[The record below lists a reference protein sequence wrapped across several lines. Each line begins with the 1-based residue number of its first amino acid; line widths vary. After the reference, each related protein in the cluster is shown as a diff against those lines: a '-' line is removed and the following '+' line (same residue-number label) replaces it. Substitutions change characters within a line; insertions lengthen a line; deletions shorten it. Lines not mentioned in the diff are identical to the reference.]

1 MLQTAQTT
9 EHPSVEELRRLSPL
23 DTLAPET
30 LSALARQAP
39 RLHASPGATLLQI
52 GEVEPNILYLLRG
65 EVELRAQDGAVQRI
79 CHDDP
84 SALAPIAR
92 LRPSHYEVV
101 ARTPVTYL
109 LIPEPL
115 LQRAPAQAPTG
126 GLDLYEV
133 VEEDGEAKDEV
144 SDQLIY
150 RLYEDLNS
158 NQLLLPS
165 LPEVAIR
172 VGQAVNH
179 ELADAKRVAK
189 VIENDPVITAKL
201 LRVANSA
208 RYAGSAA
215 IASLPEAIAR
225 IGLSTTHRL
234 VITFALRELFR
245 TQSPRLKALMHRLW
259 NDARH
264 VAAIGHV
271 LARHC
276 ESLDPETALIAGLVH
291 NIGEVAALSYAR
303 QFSALTTDPQAL
315 VQAVSQAG
323 PALGPRMLE
332 KWDFPAMLVKAV
344 KDLGEENDDRQGD
357 CDYGDLLAVARH
369 QYRRRHDPDAPVPA
383 ACRRIHVPDG
393 DPEDIAALLDEAE
406 QELRE
411 MLSLLDD

>member
-1 MLQTAQTT
+1 MLQTAQTV
-9 EHPSVEELRRLSPL
+9 EHPSVEQLRRLSPL

-30 LSALARQAP
+30 LAALTRQAP
-39 RLHASPGATLLQI
+39 CLQASPGTPLLKI
-52 GEVEPNILYLLRG
+52 GETEPNILYLLHG

-79 CHDDP
+79 RHDQP
-84 SALAPIAR
+84 SAQVPIAR
-92 LRPSHYEVV
+92 LRPSRYEVV

-115 LQRAPAQAPTG
+115 LQQAPAQAPNG

-133 VEEDGEAKDEV
+133 VEEDGEAQDEAG
-144 SDQLIY
+144 DQLIY

-201 LRVANSA
+201 IRVANSA
-208 RYAGSAA
+208 RYAGKAT
-215 IASLPEAIAR
+215 IASLPEAVAR

-259 NDARH
+259 DDARH

-271 LARHC
+271 LARHYQ
-276 ESLDPETALIAGLVH
+276 SLDPETALIAGLVH

-303 QFSALTTDPQAL
+303 EFASLTGDPQAL
-315 VQAVSQAG
+315 LQAVSAAG
-323 PALGPRMLE
+323 PALSPRILE
-332 KWDFPAMLVKAV
+332 KWDFPDMLVKAV
-344 KDLGEENDDRQGD
+344 QNLAVDEDAETD
-357 CDYGDLLAVARH
+357 CDYGDLLIVARY
-369 QYRRRHDPDAPVPA
+369 QYQRRHDPDAPAPA
-383 ACRRIHVPDG
+383 AYTRICTPDD
-393 DPEDIAALLDEAE
+393 DPEQIAEFLNEAE
-406 QELRE
+406 QELQE
-411 MLSLLDD
+411 MLSLLGD